1 MACASIVHCMQAAC
15 DVEWSTFYGETEM
28 RTTTAVLTFLAC
40 VMAATSVDARVL
52 LPTNGDFE
60 GDTFVGRGD
69 NLMPVEWDN
78 ANNII
83 DGGWGNPT
91 VDTDYETDG
100 LNGYVVVSIDG
111 TNATPG
117 GYAVVFQE
125 PLMSLAELGIPV
137 GTEIV
142 FSADINDLTPGGS
155 GPGAIL
161 KVEYYLDDGA
171 QISNDEKQIA
181 VAGSNWAS
189 YAETFTIP
197 ETTVDI
203 KFVFGVSTGWG
214 GPNADPSS
222 FAFDNLKIGVSG
234 GTPALLP
241 VPIVGAGIDPA
252 NNVISWTNPEG
263 AVSADVYLLESA
275 TELTNPVSQ
284 LIQPGNLIADDTTA
298 QSLTVPSIKAN
309 RYYYWAVDVDT
320 GALGSIWSFQT
331 FDGPVSDVN
340 AGGDQYLWLE
350 AGSKTFTLNGAY
362 SDDGESNV
370 TVEWTNT
377 TAAADTDP
385 ATSVV
390 IADPTSLTTEVTVD
404 NTGWFEFTL
413 TVTDAV
419 SSVADQVNVGVYV
432 DACAAAKADPGDIA
446 ATYPNGHGDINGD
459 CKTDMRDLAL
469 LAESWVECMSPK
481 LGCDQ

>member
-1 MACASIVHCMQAAC
+1 MHKNIKILALSICIMLTASVK
-15 DVEWSTFYGETEM
+15 
-28 RTTTAVLTFLAC
+28 
-40 VMAATSVDARVL
+40 ARVL

-69 NLMPVEWDN
+69 NRMPVEWDN
-78 ANNII
+78 ANNVI

-91 VDTDYETDG
+91 VDTYYETDG
-100 LNGYVVVSIDG
+100 SNGYVVATIDG
-111 TNATPG
+111 TNPTSG

-125 PLMSLAELGIPV
+125 PLMSLATLGIPT
-137 GTEIV
+137 GTDIV
-142 FSADINDLTPGGS
+142 FSADVNDLTPGGS

-161 KVEYYLDDGA
+161 KVEYYLADGS
-171 QISNDEKQIA
+171 QISGEEKQIT
-181 VAGSNWAS
+181 VAGDSWADYS
-189 YAETFTIP
+189 ETFSIP
-197 ETTVDI
+197 ATTVDI

-214 GPNADPSS
+214 GPNAKPSS

-241 VPIVGAGIDPA
+241 VPVVGAGIDPA

-275 TELTNPVSQ
+275 TELANPVAQ
-284 LIQPGNLIADDTTA
+284 LIQPENLIADDTTA
-298 QSLTVPSIKAN
+298 QSLTVPSIRSD

-320 GALGSIWSFQT
+320 GALGSIWYFQT

-340 AGGDQYLWLE
+340 AGVDQYLWLD

-362 SDDGESNV
+362 ADDGESEV

-385 ATSVV
+385 ATSV
-390 IADPTSLTTEVTVD
+390 IFANPNSLTTDVTVD
-404 NTGWFEFTL
+404 NTGWFQFTL

-419 SSVADQVNVGVYV
+419 SSASDQVNVGVYV
-432 DACAAAKADPGDIA
+432 DACAAAKADPDDIA

-481 LGCDQ
+481 LECAQ